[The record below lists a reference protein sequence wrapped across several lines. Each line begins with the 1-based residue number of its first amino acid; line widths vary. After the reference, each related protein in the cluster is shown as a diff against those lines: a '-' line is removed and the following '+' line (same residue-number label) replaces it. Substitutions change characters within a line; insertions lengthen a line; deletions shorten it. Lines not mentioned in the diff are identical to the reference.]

1 MNGISGYR
9 YFILR
14 LTALMTLLTVAAL
27 LSSLWIGTQT
37 AGDTI
42 SAFTTTTVETTDVW
56 VMDVSR
62 MKYVHLKVSGHQDD
76 IPVWSPQERRLTYFP
91 RTP

>member
-9 YFILR
+9 NFILR
-14 LTALMTLLTVAAL
+14 LTALITLLAVAAL
-27 LSSLWIGTQT
+27 LSSLWIGAQT

-62 MKYVHLKVSGHQDD
+62 MKYVHLQVSGHQDD
-76 IPVWSPQERRLTYFP
+76 IPVWSAQERRLTYFP

>member
-14 LTALMTLLTVAAL
+14 LMALVTLLAVAAL
-27 LSSLWIGTQT
+27 LSSLWIGAQT

-42 SAFTTTTVETTDVW
+42 SAFTTTTFETTDVW

-62 MKYVHLKVSGHQDD
+62 NKYVHLYVSGHQDD
-76 IPVWSPQERRLTYFP
+76 IPVWSAQERRLIYFP